1 MPLESAADKDERDIP
16 QDDLPL
22 STLTT
27 EEQKESTETGTD
39 GEVTDTEGKEEREGS
54 SSTEE
59 ITDASQP
66 QPPLP
71 SPLPVS
77 NEETREKEEVE
88 EEEEEEEEEE
98 DLATGGEAKRESEP
112 KEGEIIPPLPS
123 PYQTFPFTPSL
134 DESEPPTLENEG
146 SLDNPVQEATDTEE
160 SIPNSTKK
168 GEMAVSNSLISY
180 DIITE
185 VDPKSLESNARKV
198 NIAKESN
205 GSNMNKEGKAN
216 HFIIITK
223 NIFTSPHFSV

>member
-1 MPLESAADKDERDIP
+1 MLLESAADKDERDTP

-39 GEVTDTEGKEEREGS
+39 GEVTDSEGKEEREGS

-77 NEETREKEEVE
+77 NEETREKEEE
-88 EEEEEEEEEE
+88 EEEEEEEKEE

-146 SLDNPVQEATDTEE
+146 SLDNPAQEATDTEE
-160 SIPNSTKK
+160 SIPDSTKK
-168 GEMAVSNSLISY
+168 GEKAVSNSLISY

-198 NIAKESN
+198 NIAKESD

-223 NIFTSPHFSV
+223 NIFMLPHFSV

>member
-1 MPLESAADKDERDIP
+1 M
-16 QDDLPL
+16 
-22 STLTT
+22 
-27 EEQKESTETGTD
+27 
-39 GEVTDTEGKEEREGS
+39 TDTEGKEEREGS
-54 SSTEE
+54 SSIEE
-59 ITDASQP
+59 ITDTSQP

-77 NEETREKEEVE
+77 TEETRETK

-98 DLATGGEAKRESEP
+98 DLATGGEAKRKSEP

-160 SIPNSTKK
+160 SIVNSTKR
-168 GEMAVSNSLISY
+168 GELVLSNSLISY

-185 VDPKSLESNARKV
+185 VDPKSLESNTRKV
-198 NIAKESN
+198 NVTKESN

-216 HFIIITK
+216 HFIII
-223 NIFTSPHFSV
+223 ILCCLI